1 MKRDLTNG
9 RIISS
14 LLAFSGPMILGNL
27 LQQVYNIAD
36 TFIVGRYLGENALAA
51 VGSTYTLTTF
61 LYSIIIGLCMGSGS
75 LVSYCFGEKNERRLK
90 SCLNVSFVIIGSVT
104 VVTELI
110 TLCFSNGIL
119 RLLRTPVE
127 IIPLTSDYV
136 NIILAGIIFI
146 FMYNFYSF
154 MLRGLG
160 NSITPLI
167 FLGSSSVLNI
177 LLDVAFVAY
186 MDMGVKGAA
195 YATVIAQAVSGVGL
209 CVYSLVKE
217 PLLRLSMRRS
227 AFKDCSVS
235 EVVRMSTAASVQQ
248 SVMNFGILMIQGLV
262 NSFGTTVMAAFTVA
276 VKIDTVA
283 YMPAQEFGNA
293 FSLFISQNFGAK
305 KYDRIK
311 SCVRY
316 SCGIS
321 ALFCAAVSVF
331 VAVFSDK
338 LMGLF
343 VRSDQTDIIAV
354 GSRYLI
360 TEGSFYVGI
369 GILFLLYGY
378 YRGINRPEMS
388 LVLTVISLGTRV
400 ALAYFLSSFD
410 KIGVFGIWLSI
421 PIGWVLADIVG
432 ITYMKRKVI
441 LDNGG
446 K

>member
-1 MKRDLTNG
+1 MKRDLTRG
-9 RIISS
+9 SIISS

-36 TFIVGRYLGENALAA
+36 TFIVGRCLGENALAA

-75 LVSYCFGEKNERRLK
+75 LVSYCFGERNERRLK
-90 SCLNVSFVIIGSVT
+90 DCLNISFLLIGSVAL
-104 VVTELI
+104 VTELI
-110 TLCFSNGIL
+110 TLFFSSGIL
-119 RLLRTPVE
+119 KLLRTPVK
-127 IIPLTSDYV
+127 IMTLSSDYV
-136 NIILAGIIFI
+136 KVILSGIIFI
-146 FMYNFYSF
+146 FLYNFYSF

-160 NSITPLI
+160 NSLTPLI

-177 LLDVAFVAY
+177 VLDIIFVARL
-186 MDMGVKGAA
+186 DMGVKGAA

-217 PLLRLSMRRS
+217 PLLRLS
-227 AFKDCSVS
+227 FKENSWKACSFG

-293 FSLFISQNFGAK
+293 FSLFISQNYGAK

-311 SCVRY
+311 SCVKY

-321 ALFCAAVSVF
+321 AAFCLAVSAF
-331 VAVFSDK
+331 VVVFSEN

-343 VRSDQTDIIAV
+343 VSADKTDIIAV
-354 GSRYLI
+354 GSRYLV

-400 ALAYFLSSFD
+400 ALAYFLSGFEA
-410 KIGVFGIWLSI
+410 IGVFGIWLSI
-421 PIGWVLADIVG
+421 PIGWVLADVVG
-432 ITYMKRKVI
+432 IVYMNKRAK
-441 LDNGG
+441 LPAGG